1 MKLKDENKLDLIYD
15 ATLKLVAQ
23 EGLAGL
29 TMSRI
34 AKKAGI
40 GTGTLYVYFK
50 GKEELINALFLK
62 IKCQAVQCCL
72 RGYDEK
78 EPFKV
83 GFRKIWMNIFQDRLQ
98 QHQYAVFS
106 DQCYLS
112 PYLDEKTRDE
122 MDRIAAPFVSLM
134 ERGKRE
140 HLVKEMDTTLLLTA
154 IMGVIAGTVHLFQS
168 GQMAPT
174 PENIDAAFLIC
185 WDGIKQ

>member
-1 MKLKDENKLDLIYD
+1 VKLKDENKLDLIYD
-15 ATLKLVAQ
+15 ATLKLVAK

-34 AKKAGI
+34 AKEAGI

-62 IKCQAVQCCL
+62 IKCRSAQCSL
-72 RGYDEK
+72 RGYDEA

-83 GFRKIWMNIFQDRLQ
+83 GFRKIWMNIFHDRLEGH
-98 QHQYAVFS
+98 QHAVFS
-106 DQCYLS
+106 DQCHFS
-112 PYLDEKTRDE
+112 PYLDAATRE
-122 MDRIAAPFVSLM
+122 AMDRIAAPFFSLM

-140 HLVKEMDTTLLLTA
+140 HLVKEVDTVLLLTA
-154 IMGVIAGTVHLFQS
+154 IMGVIAETVLLFQS
-168 GQMAPT
+168 GQMKAT
-174 PENIDAAFLIC
+174 PENIEAAFQVC